1 VLLTRPRLVS
11 QAAFRLYERSGEHRH
26 SSCFINHGYKADNPF
41 PIGSKLRLSVLL
53 DSAKVAPIL
62 NELQAKYR
70 GDRSEKRRPFSPS
83 KPILLSIFHLLP
95 SENYD
100 LYRSSLSRLVQEGS
114 RFPVTIERPFAT
126 KSTLLAS
133 FGFNIRSP
141 EIEALRNELAK
152 DFKDYMEYQLY
163 RYQKDSWPNRHNSN
177 VNFRPKIM
185 FMHRVARDMVEQIER
200 EPKKKFPGTVA
211 TSTALGL
218 MLIESRKITT
228 PETIYELAEEKFLFQ
243 N

>member
-1 VLLTRPRLVS
+1 VS
-11 QAAFRLYERSGEHRH
+11 IDTAVALS
-26 SSCFINHGYKADNPF
+26 IMATKLINPF

-100 LYRSSLSRLVQEGS
+100 LYRSSLSRLVQKGS

-152 DFKDYMEYQLY
+152 RLQRLY
-163 RYQKDSWPNRHNSN
+163 GIPIISLP
-177 VNFRPKIM
+177 
-185 FMHRVARDMVEQIER
+185 ER
-200 EPKKKFPGTVA
+200 Q
-211 TSTALGL
+211 
-218 MLIESRKITT
+218 
-228 PETIYELAEEKFLFQ
+228 LAE
-243 N
+243 